1 MDSKGY
7 RRSMWHCTCVC
18 GEHRIVRDV
27 NLASGN
33 TKSCGCRSKY
43 GGLALTRAYFIWYH
57 MLRRCQN
64 PADKHYYLYG
74 ARGITVCERWK
85 SLDVFFADMGEPEED
100 MSLERIDNDSGYS
113 PENCRWTTMTEQAKN
128 RRNTKLTWELVYTIR
143 TSHDSAM
150 AMAERYQMSISMVY
164 LVINND
170 FWVDDN
176 YVPPRKGSTRGADR
190 RLGQYVGP
198 ARATYTLEIHQTL
211 RQELQ
216 QLGTQP

>member
-74 ARGITVCERWK
+74 ARGITVCERWQ

-128 RRNTKLTWELVYTIR
+128 KRNTKLTWELVYTIR

-150 AMAERYQMSISMVY
+150 AMAERYQMSLSMVY
-164 LVINND
+164 YVINND

-176 YVPPRKGSTRGADR
+176 YVPPRKWSTRGADR